1 MVPLKIALHNSR
13 FQALIGV
20 GGIGS
25 GTFFALSGNHTL
37 GREESRSG
45 RFLEARDYCK
55 LHIIAHYVQTLLGSP
70 FVTLPI
76 GKVGDDEVGHR
87 LLAEMRAAGLDLS
100 HVQVCPGL
108 QTLYAICFIYP
119 DGTGGNLTTDQSA
132 CAQVD
137 AGQVAQAASEFMQY
151 AGRGIALVLPEVPLA
166 AREKLLELGTAH
178 RFFRVASFTSA
189 EMWPA
194 IEANLMGKLD
204 LLAMNRDEAAAVVG
218 MSAEDSYPLALVEA
232 TINKLRDI
240 NPHLLASITAGKE
253 GSWSWDGKALLHV
266 PALPAE
272 VVSTAG
278 AGDAHISGIIVGLVA
293 GLTLSQA
300 QELGT
305 LVAALSVT
313 SPHTIHLGIERDS
326 LRDFAS
332 RRQAPLTEAVQ
343 SLLEA
348 D

>member
-1 MVPLKIALHNSR
+1 LKIALQNSR
-13 FQALIGV
+13 YQALIGV

-45 RFLEARDYCK
+45 RFLDARDYCK
-55 LHIIAHYVQTLLGSP
+55 LHIITHYIQILLGST

-76 GKVGDDEVGHR
+76 GNVGDDEVGRR
-87 LLAEMRAAGLDLS
+87 LMTEMRSAGMDLRY
-100 HVQVCPGL
+100 VQVCPEL

-132 CAQVD
+132 CAHLD
-137 AGQVAQAASEFMQY
+137 AAQVAQAASEFEQY
-151 AGRGIALVLPEVPLA
+151 AGRGVALVLPEVPLP

-194 IEANLMGKLD
+194 IEMNLMGKLD

-218 MSAEDSYPLALVEA
+218 MSAEDHHPLALVEA

-240 NPHLLASITAGKE
+240 SPGLLVSVTVGKD
-253 GSWSWDGKALLHV
+253 GSWSWDGEELVHV
-266 PALPAE
+266 PSVPAE

-278 AGDAHISGIIVGLVA
+278 AGDAHISGIIVGLIA
-293 GLTLSQA
+293 GLSLSQA

-305 LVAALSVT
+305 LVAAVSVT
-313 SPHTIHLGIERDS
+313 SPHTIHPGIDRAL
-326 LRDFAS
+326 LRDFAI
-332 RRQAPLTEAVQ
+332 RQQVPLTEAVRG
-343 SLLEA
+343 LLEA